1 MPFPIRVDC
10 QTDENGE
17 SVPDVLHL
25 AAASVAVKALVDRWS
40 GRDHRYF
47 KCLGVDDATY
57 IVRHDLP
64 GDAWALVFHD
74 GRPGPTE

>member
-1 MPFPIRVDC
+1 M
-10 QTDENGE
+10 
-17 SVPDVLHL
+17 
-25 AAASVAVKALVDRWS
+25 KALVDRWS

-64 GDAWALVFHD
+64 GDAWALVFHG